1 MPKQKCQT
9 VQERLFNSIQEGD
22 LENVKFCLKNGAKIN
37 AMDQKYGRSSL
48 YIASKHGR
56 VEIVQFLIQNGADI
70 NARSNTDRTPLYIA
84 ALDGSIEI
92 VKMLHQNGADV
103 NAKNNDA
110 SGWSPLHRFSHFGNL
125 EVVKYLVQNGAMLNS
140 KDKENKT
147 PLDYAIFNCK
157 DDIVKYLKEAGAQE
171 TATMAEKEA
180 NILKT
185 KTRSHLIDYTVRF
198 VDNVSDYES
207 CKNCERTIDFEESFG
222 KFCPKCKAPLA
233 ETLEEANFT
242 FKLYLEK
249 EDKLEQVQG
258 FRKDLIELGSSI
270 LHDLDTDLENMTWQD
285 LNPYLENRLNDFFGE
300 KKVTI
305 DYFKRKGEKFI
316 HKIKQITKIVAE
328 KPPTKKLKTEDI

>member
-1 MPKQKCQT
+1 MLT
-9 VQERLFNSIQEGD
+9 SAF
-22 LENVKFCLKNGAKIN
+22 
-37 AMDQKYGRSSL
+37 
-48 YIASKHGR
+48 
-56 VEIVQFLIQNGADI
+56 QFLIQNGADI

-110 SGWSPLHRFSHFGNL
+110 WSPLHRFSHFGNL

-198 VDNVSDYES
+198 VENVSDYES
-207 CKNCERTIDFEESFG
+207 CK
-222 KFCPKCKAPLA
+222 
-233 ETLEEANFT
+233 
-242 FKLYLEK
+242 KL
-249 EDKLEQVQG
+249 
-258 FRKDLIELGSSI
+258 
-270 LHDLDTDLENMTWQD
+270 
-285 LNPYLENRLNDFFGE
+285 
-300 KKVTI
+300 
-305 DYFKRKGEKFI
+305 
-316 HKIKQITKIVAE
+316 
-328 KPPTKKLKTEDI
+328 